1 MKTIARNLLPLPPS
15 DFFALPLQ
23 ARAGLYATLRGQPGL
38 ALQSKKIGDLFQS
51 EVDASTT
58 NT

>member
-1 MKTIARNLLPLPPS
+1 MKTITGNLFPLPPS
-15 DFFALPLQ
+15 DFFAPPLQ
-23 ARAGLYATLRGQPGL
+23 ARAGLYATLQGQPGL
-38 ALQSKKIGDLFQS
+38 CAPEQKIGDLFQS

>member
-1 MKTIARNLLPLPPS
+1 MKTITGNLFPLPPS
-15 DFFALPLQ
+15 DFFAPPLQ

>member
-1 MKTIARNLLPLPPS
+1 MKQGAGDLLLEPS
-15 DFFALPLQ
+15 DFFALALQ
-23 ARAGLYATLRGQPGL
+23 TRAGLYATLRGQPGL
-38 ALQSKKIGDLFQS
+38 ALQSKKIGDHFQS